1 MAKPPNTLCLNR
13 TTERNMTSELK
24 ALALS
29 LQGERPGLIS
39 PHTSF
44 SPCKARSSCVPLVL
58 LRGRYVTA
66 LIVQWRIPHRR
77 IREDGHLQPHIP
89 RHQQGRVF
97 IPFPWMSRYSECPW
111 RCGNRGLDTLPS
123 CPIAALGLPEGSL
136 HGCTSTKVEES
147 STWLKR

>member
-1 MAKPPNTLCLNR
+1 MATPQNSLHAENRLCAFASAA
-13 TTERNMTSELK
+13 TSPRQ
-24 ALALS
+24 AS
-29 LQGERPGLIS
+29 NGQITPGFAILTRIS
-39 PHTSF
+39 ECSRLTAHG
-44 SPCKARSSCVPLVL
+44 

-66 LIVQWRIPHRR
+66 LIVQWQIPHRR

-136 HGCTSTKVEES
+136 HGCTSTKMGE
-147 STWLKR
+147 